1 MALRDWSARRL
12 GAAWIIGLIAQLALL
27 GGVALY
33 NHLTE
38 PPEFRAARLRLDSL
52 VREGRAQDDSIARGL
67 RPRPPAPT
75 PEQTAAFRALLR
87 DSMGITWETRAHVT
101 TVHLPPPLAA
111 AAGHAGTN
119 LGAAIRG
126 MFLLAAATLLPI
138 PVGLLALT
146 LAWFFVRQPS
156 RRSPPDV
163 AAP

>member
-67 RPRPPAPT
+67 RP
-75 PEQTAAFRALLR
+75 
-87 DSMGITWETRAHVT
+87 
-101 TVHLPPPLAA
+101 PPPDTPARIS
-111 AAGHAGTN
+111 G
-119 LGAAIRG
+119 
-126 MFLLAAATLLPI
+126 LPFEGCSFSR
-138 PVGLLALT
+138 PQ
-146 LAWFFVRQPS
+146 RCCPS
-156 RRSPPDV
+156 LSACWR
-163 AAP
+163 